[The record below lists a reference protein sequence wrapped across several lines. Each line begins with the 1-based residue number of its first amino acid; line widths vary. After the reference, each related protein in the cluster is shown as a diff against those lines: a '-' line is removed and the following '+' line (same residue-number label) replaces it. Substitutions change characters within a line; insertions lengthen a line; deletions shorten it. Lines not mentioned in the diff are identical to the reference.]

1 MSNVG
6 SGKTHSEPTLDARTL
21 DAMRVMV
28 ACWGDPKP
36 GSTEWHTRIEASAV
50 QIRSFVQQHDAS
62 TAAAR
67 DEDLISAMLTEW
79 YEAETALSELSP
91 NLRADWKRVARAAR
105 AHIAKEQA
113 Q

>member
-1 MSNVG
+1 M
-6 SGKTHSEPTLDARTL
+6 KPELDARTL

-28 ACWGDPKP
+28 KP
-36 GSTEWHTRIEASAV
+36 SAHSYEAWHAAAKTLRAFLS
-50 QIRSFVQQHDAS
+50 QHDAS

-67 DEDLISAMLTEW
+67 DEELAWAMVLGAEDQASATDLEDYKRRYAAVW
-79 YEAETALSELSP
+79 
-91 NLRADWKRVARAAR
+91 LRDLASARAAR

>member
-1 MSNVG
+1 M
-6 SGKTHSEPTLDARTL
+6 KPELDARTL

-28 ACWGDPKP
+28 KP
-36 GSTEWHTRIEASAV
+36 SAHSYEAWHAAAKTLRAFLS
-50 QIRSFVQQHDAS
+50 QHDAS